1 MTSTRALLTCVFLAC
16 GSPAASEHDPSA
28 RSASSATASES
39 TPARSAR
46 ATSFPE
52 VAPEE
57 PPVPLAPRPEPPL
70 SKEALAKVVADARAP
85 VTAEVFE
92 AALLSLEA
100 CKLERGFSAR
110 GCDERKALDVL
121 RARPRSGFRE
131 VDVAARH
138 LRHPAAAVRER
149 AASIVGSRTF
159 GSFEPS
165 GLGSPEGK
173 AFVAALRSETEAP
186 VLQTFLSLSGDAA
199 AKSETVRYVV
209 LRALEHEDTLVRFAA
224 IDRLAVP
231 SVYAEVPRAYDVFV
245 RLVTSGATEA
255 ERGYACAAFGKT
267 DDERAFATIRAELES
282 AATPPEVRG
291 GCFEGVVQLWI
302 QRPFPRNPNRA
313 AYELT
318 LQLLTRTPRD
328 ADMPHN
334 RGVLALALLRFRG
347 AVSTEEQEWLEKTQG
362 WYRRADLQAA
372 LESIVLDPAASVLT
386 RDVAIFVLAMWGEE
400 TAVTELA
407 NKLERSQ
414 DPEGKRL
421 AAKAREELARQSR

>member
-1 MTSTRALLTCVFLAC
+1 
-16 GSPAASEHDPSA
+16 
-28 RSASSATASES
+28 
-39 TPARSAR
+39 
-46 ATSFPE
+46 
-52 VAPEE
+52 
-57 PPVPLAPRPEPPL
+57 
-70 SKEALAKVVADARAP
+70 
-85 VTAEVFE
+85 
-92 AALLSLEA
+92 
-100 CKLERGFSAR
+100 
-110 GCDERKALDVL
+110 
-121 RARPRSGFRE
+121 
-131 VDVAARH
+131 VAARH

-149 AASIVGSRTF
+149 AASIVGSKAF

-186 VLQTFLSLSGDAA
+186 VLRTFLSLSGDAA

-245 RLVTSGATEA
+245 RLVTSDATESV
-255 ERGYACAAFGKT
+255 RGYACAAFGKS

-291 GCFEGVVQLWI
+291 ACFEGVVQLWV
-302 QRPFPRNPNRA
+302 QRPFPRNPSRA

-318 LQLLTRTPRD
+318 LQLLTKTPRD

-334 RGVLALALLRFRG
+334 RGVLALAPLRFRG
-347 AVSTEEQEWLEKTQG
+347 AVSSEEQEWLDKTQG

-372 LESIVLDPAASVLT
+372 LESIVEDPAASVLT

-400 TAVTELA
+400 TTVTELA
-407 NKLERSQ
+407 QKLERSR

-421 AAKAREELARQSR
+421 AAKAREELARQKR